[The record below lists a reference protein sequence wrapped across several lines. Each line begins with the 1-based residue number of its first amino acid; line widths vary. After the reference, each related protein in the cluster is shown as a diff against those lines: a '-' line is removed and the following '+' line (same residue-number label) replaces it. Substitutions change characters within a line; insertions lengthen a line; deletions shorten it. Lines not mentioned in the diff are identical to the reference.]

1 MKGLFI
7 TFEGPDASGKT
18 TQIDLLRR
26 RLSDSGLDPVVTR
39 EPGGTPVGEKIRN
52 ILLDREN
59 AGKITPET
67 EMLLYAASRAQH
79 VAEVIKPALEA
90 GRIVI
95 SDRFYDSSEAYQGY
109 ARGLGDIVRVVNE
122 PAVGGIK
129 PDVTFLLMTSSADV
143 KERRSESEYDRMD
156 AESEAFKRRV
166 AEGFEAIAERDS
178 GRVVRIDGRRSIEDI
193 AAEIAEV
200 TGRLTGRKL

>member
-109 ARGLGDIVRVVNE
+109 ARGLGDMVRVVNE

-156 AESEAFKRRV
+156 AESESFKRRV

-178 GRVVRIDGRRSIEDI
+178 GRVVRIDGRRSIGDI